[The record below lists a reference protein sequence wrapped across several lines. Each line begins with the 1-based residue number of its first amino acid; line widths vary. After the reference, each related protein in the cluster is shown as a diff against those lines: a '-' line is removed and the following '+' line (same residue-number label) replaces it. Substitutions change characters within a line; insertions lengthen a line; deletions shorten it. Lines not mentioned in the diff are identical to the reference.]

1 MLIIYRF
8 ITFFFYPIFI
18 ITIFLRK
25 ILNKEDKSRYK
36 EKIFSKY
43 FFPRKQK
50 KKKLIWFH
58 AASIGEV
65 QSIFPI
71 ISKLKKNNKNFE
83 FLITTVT
90 LSAGRLVHK
99 KYINTFDVNHRYF
112 PIDVRFLVKIFLDE
126 WRPFLILFV
135 DSEIWPNLISEIKA
149 RNISSVLINGR
160 ITKKSFKRWIVVSSL
175 AKEIFNTFDLCL
187 SSSKESMKY
196 LRQLNVRNLKYIGNI
211 KLASQLAEEPGD
223 KKNKNIFNKKKV
235 WCAAST
241 HEGEEIFCLKTH
253 VNIKKIYK
261 NLITIII
268 PRHINRSNE
277 INLLCKKFD
286 LNSQILNNNQLID
299 KKKEIIIIN
308 SFGSLPRYFKY
319 SKSVFIG
326 KSTLKKLDQV
336 GGQNPIEAAKLG
348 CKIYHGP
355 YVYNFK
361 EIYELFKSYKIAEQ
375 IKDEKDFSNKLI
387 EDLKKPKIKNNKI
400 NKIIDRL
407 GKKILNDSVKEINK
421 LLI

>member
-8 ITFFFYPIFI
+8 ITFFFFFLFI

-160 ITKKSFKRWIVVSSL
+160 ITKKSFKRWIIVSSL

-196 LRQLNVRNLKYIGNI
+196 LRQLSVRNLKYIGNI

-286 LNSQILNNNQLID
+286 LNSQILNNNQSID
-299 KKKEIIIIN
+299 KRKEIIIIN

-375 IKDEKDFSNKLI
+375 IKDEKDFYNKLI